1 MNNDLSLYTIALVIA
16 AILIQT
22 LFHFSKPTRNWI
34 ISGTSKFIA
43 AALNLGNRF
52 LHFLLMS
59 PVKARANATK
69 NSQE

>member
-16 AILIQT
+16 LVLLQT
-22 LFHFSKPTRNWI
+22 LFHFSKPTRSWI
-34 ISGTSKFIA
+34 ISGTRKVVA

-52 LHFLLMS
+52 LHFFLMS
-59 PVKARANATK
+59 PVKARANASK